1 MALGLSG
8 KLDVFPHFLAV
19 EGVREG
25 VREADSLPT
34 SFRYIFLRG
43 TFWNVL
49 RIPLIAL
56 RKRAMESDRRSVGH
70 VHTQKEQKWYSW
82 RLTISISF

>member
-19 EGVREG
+19 EGVRE
-25 VREADSLPT
+25 ADSLPT
-34 SFRYIFLRG
+34 NFRYIFLRG

-70 VHTQKEQKWYSW
+70 VQCTHKKSRNGTAGG
-82 RLTISISF
+82 